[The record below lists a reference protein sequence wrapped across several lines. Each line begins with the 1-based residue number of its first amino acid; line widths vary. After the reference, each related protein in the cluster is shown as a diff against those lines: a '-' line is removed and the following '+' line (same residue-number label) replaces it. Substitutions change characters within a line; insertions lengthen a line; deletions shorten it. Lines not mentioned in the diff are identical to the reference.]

1 MSVRLRLQAMMF
13 LQYFIWGS
21 WAVTLGT
28 YLGQTLQFEGAQIGL
43 IYGTTAVA
51 AIISPFFMG
60 MVADR
65 FFPTEKMLAFLHLL
79 GAALLYYV
87 STLTTFET
95 MYAGMLAY
103 SLCYMPTLALTNAIS
118 MSNLEDPAGQ
128 FGSVR
133 VLGTIGWIA
142 VGLLIGA
149 YVNEASATPLQI
161 AAVASLVMGLY
172 SFALPHT
179 PPPARGQP
187 FSTRDALGLDALALL
202 KEPSFVVFIIGSF
215 LLCIPLQ
222 FYYAFANP
230 FLNEIG
236 VANAAAKMTM
246 GQMSEV
252 FFMLFIGVLLR
263 KFGIKVILLVAMLAW
278 AARYFAFG
286 AGNATDGIWLIY
298 LGLLLHGVCYDFF
311 FVSGQIYVDQQAGP
325 KIRAA
330 AQGFI
335 ALVTLGVGNFVGS
348 WASGRIVDAYA
359 LPDGTHD
366 WTAIWRIPAI
376 GALVIFALFAV
387 LFRPRQRKPIGPIDE
402 ARTDSTIVGESPA

>member
-1 MSVRLRLQAMMF
+1 MSPKLRLQVMMF

-28 YLGQTLQFEGAQIGL
+28 YLGQTLEFEGAQIGL

-51 AIISPFFMG
+51 AIISPFFVG

-65 FFPTEKMLAFLHLL
+65 FFPTERIIALLHLV
-79 GAALLYYV
+79 GAALLWYV
-87 STLTTFET
+87 STLTTFDA
-95 MYAGMLAY
+95 MYLGMLAY
-103 SLCYMPTLALTNAIS
+103 SLCYMPTLALTNSIS
-118 MSNLEDPAGQ
+118 MSNLKDPTGE

-142 VGLLIGA
+142 VGLLLGKLA
-149 YVNEASATPLQI
+149 VDATAQPIRI
-161 AAVASLVMGLY
+161 AAMASVVLGLY
-172 SFALPHT
+172 AFLLPHT

-187 FSTRDALGLDALALL
+187 FSVRDALGLDALALL
-202 KEPSFVVFIIGSF
+202 RSPSFVVFIIGSF

-222 FYYAFANP
+222 FYYAFANL

-236 VANAAAKMTM
+236 VANAAGKMTM

-286 AGNATDGIWLIY
+286 AGNATDGIWMIY
-298 LGLLLHGVCYDFF
+298 IGLLLHGVCYDFF

-325 KIRAA
+325 RIRAA

-348 WASGRIVDAYA
+348 WLSGRIVDAHV
-359 LPDGTHD
+359 LPEGGHD
-366 WTAIWRIPAI
+366 WAAIWRIPAL
-376 GALVIFALFAV
+376 GALVIFVLFAV
-387 LFRPRQRKPIGPIDE
+387 LFRPNQATR
-402 ARTDSTIVGESPA
+402 SSVSS

>member
-1 MSVRLRLQAMMF
+1 MSPKIRLQVMMF

-28 YLGQTLQFEGAQIGL
+28 YLGSTLSFEGSQIGL
-43 IYGTTAVA
+43 VYGTTAIA
-51 AIISPFFMG
+51 AIVSPFFMG

-65 FFPTEKMLAFLHLL
+65 FFPTERIL
-79 GAALLYYV
+79 ALLHILGGALLWYV
-87 STLTTFET
+87 STLGDFSSV
-95 MYAGMLAY
+95 YVGMLLY
-103 SLCYMPTLALTNAIS
+103 SLCFMPTLALTNSLA
-118 MSNLEDPAGQ
+118 MTHLKDPTAE

-133 VLGTIGWIA
+133 VLGTIGWIV
-142 VGLLIGA
+142 VGWVIGMG
-149 YVNEASATPLQI
+149 VNEASSTPLMI
-161 AAVASLVMGLY
+161 AAAASVVMGLY
-172 SFALPHT
+172 SLSLPHT

-187 FSTRDALGLDALALL
+187 FSARDALGLDALSLL
-202 KEPSFVVFIIGSF
+202 RSPSFAVFIVGSF

-236 VANAAAKMTM
+236 VANAATKMTV

-252 FFMLFIGVLLR
+252 FFMIFIGVLLKR
-263 KFGIKVILLVAMLAW
+263 FGIKTILLVAMLAW

-286 AGNATDGIWLIY
+286 AGDAGSGMWLIY
-298 LGLLLHGVCYDFF
+298 LGLILHGICYDFF

-325 KIRAA
+325 RIRAA

-335 ALVTLGVGNFVGS
+335 ALVTLGIGNFVGS
-348 WASGRIVDAYA
+348 WLSGRIVDAHRLA
-359 LPDGTHD
+359 DGSHD

-376 GALVIFALFAV
+376 GALVIFALFAL
-387 LFRPRQRKPIGPIDE
+387 LFRPNRERM
-402 ARTDSTIVGESPA
+402 ADSR

>member
-1 MSVRLRLQAMMF
+1 MSAKIRLQVMMF

-28 YLGQTLQFEGAQIGL
+28 YLGQTLKFEGAQIGL

-51 AIISPFFMG
+51 AIISPFFVG

-65 FFPTEKMLAFLHLL
+65 FFATEKILALLHLL
-79 GAALLYYV
+79 GAGLLWYV
-87 STLTTFET
+87 STLTTFES

-103 SLCYMPTLALTNAIS
+103 SLCYMPTLALTNSIS
-118 MSNLEDPAGQ
+118 MHHLRDATAE
-128 FGSVR
+128 FGGVR

-149 YVNEASATPLQI
+149 YVNEASATPIRI
-161 AAVASLVMGLY
+161 AAMASVALGAFSLL
-172 SFALPHT
+172 LPHT

-187 FSTRDALGLDALALL
+187 FSARDALGLDALALL
-202 KEPSFVVFIIGSF
+202 RNPSFVVFILGSF

-236 VANAAAKMTM
+236 VANAAARMTM

-263 KFGIKVILLVAMLAW
+263 KFGIKTILLVAMLAW

-286 AGNATDGIWLIY
+286 AGNATDGIWMIY
-298 LGLLLHGVCYDFF
+298 IGLLLHGVCYDFF

-348 WASGRIVDAYA
+348 WVSGRIVDAHLLA
-359 LPDGTHD
+359 DGTHD
-366 WTAIWRIPAI
+366 WSAIWRIPAT
-376 GALVIFALFAV
+376 GALVIFVLFAL
-387 LFRPRQRKPIGPIDE
+387 LFKPTE
-402 ARTDSTIVGESPA
+402 KEVKGEV